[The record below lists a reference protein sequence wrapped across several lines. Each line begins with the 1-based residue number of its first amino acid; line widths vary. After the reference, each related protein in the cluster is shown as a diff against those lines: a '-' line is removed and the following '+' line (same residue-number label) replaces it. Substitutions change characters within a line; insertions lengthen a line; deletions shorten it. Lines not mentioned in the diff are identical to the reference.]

1 MNYYPPAYNPNYMP
15 MQQRLTQMEQQYP
28 QFTPNSM
35 NTQAPQSNSAQ
46 PSMLKGRPVTGI
58 DEAKAAPIDF
68 DGSVHI
74 FPDIANKRI
83 YTKQLGMDGLPLFS
97 VYELTPV
104 ADNSKPPNDI
114 EYVPAIDFEELKK
127 KVEQIEHMVSKPKSE
142 KQSGGK

>member
-1 MNYYPPAYNPNYMP
+1 MNYYPPTYNPAYMP
-15 MQQRLTQMEQQYP
+15 MQQRLNQMEQQYP
-28 QFTPNSM
+28 QFTPNNANQTPVQ
-35 NTQAPQSNSAQ
+35 NTPAQ

-97 VYELTPV
+97 VYELT
-104 ADNSKPPNDI
+104 NTPNDSLPQKNI
-114 EYVPAIDFEELKK
+114 DYVPSVDFEELKK
-127 KVEQIEHMVSKPKSE
+127 KVEAIEQMVSKPKSE
-142 KQSGGK
+142 KQNGGK

>member
-15 MQQRLTQMEQQYP
+15 MQQRLNQMEQQYP
-28 QFTPNSM
+28 QFAQN
-35 NTQAPQSNSAQ
+35 NTNTSSIPSS
-46 PSMLKGRPVTGI
+46 SMLKGRPVTGV

-83 YTKQLGMDGLPLFS
+83 YTKQLGMDGLPVFS
-97 VYELTPV
+97 VYELIPYTENKIK
-104 ADNSKPPNDI
+104 DS
-114 EYVPAIDFEELKK
+114 ETYVSSIDFEQLKQ
-127 KVEQIEHMVSKPKSE
+127 KVDAIEQAVSKPKSE

>member
-1 MNYYPPAYNPNYMP
+1 MNYYPPAYNPNYIP
-15 MQQRLTQMEQQYP
+15 MQQRLNQMEQQYP
-28 QFTPNSM
+28 QFTPNS
-35 NTQAPQSNSAQ
+35 TGQPPQQNIPSQ

-97 VYELTPV
+97 VYELT
-104 ADNSKPPNDI
+104 NNPNDSLPQSNVD
-114 EYVPAIDFEELKK
+114 YVPAVDFEELKK
-127 KVEQIEHMVSKPKSE
+127 KVEAIEQMVSKTKNE
-142 KQSGGK
+142 KQNGGK